1 MLSLKWPVCISVT
14 AGLAAV
20 AFAGFAAK
28 TTPANVVLAKNTVIN
43 LPSQPGKLKEI
54 NPQLIA
60 QKQPKVAL
68 VIGNANYEEDRLS
81 NPVNDATD
89 IAKALKELGFEVTL
103 KENQDLR
110 SMEAAINDFS
120 RQLRKGGVGVFYY
133 AGHGVQ
139 VEGENYLI
147 PLKAK
152 LLNEKDA
159 RYEAVAL
166 GKVLNAMEEA
176 RNQVNIIIIDACR
189 DNPFYRRWRSSRRS
203 SNVRGLTAVS
213 PPNGIIIVY
222 ATREGNIAADGR
234 GQRNSPFTSALL
246 ENIKQPNI
254 DVQLMFRRVS
264 TAVKEKTNAAQQPW
278 TEGNLEGGEFYLNP
292 QSVTVSPIPNPSPS
306 IAVVPTPK
314 PTPSPPPVTD
324 PQPSSSSPVDDFT
337 SASRAMLEHRAA
349 LEQQTQSSIENAR
362 ITRRML
368 SEHATRTSGSTGVNY
383 TNLRDLLAAK
393 KWKEA
398 DEETTKAMLQAA
410 KREKE
415 GWFRD
420 VDIDNFSCEDLR
432 MIDQLWVSA
441 SKGKFGISVQKEI
454 YESLGGT
461 RGYNNAVWEYFGD
474 RVGWRKK
481 GENRW
486 LYYYELTFNAKAP
499 KGHLPS
505 HLPPPTLTDFPET
518 HIFWVGWRTVGQEDV
533 SRLLSCKSL

>member
-14 AGLAAV
+14 AGLASV
-20 AFAGFAAK
+20 AFAGFAAN
-28 TTPANVVLAKNTVIN
+28 TTPANVVWAKNTVIN
-43 LPSQPGKLKEI
+43 LPSQPGTLKEI

-103 KENQDLR
+103 LQNQDLQ
-110 SMEAAINDFS
+110 SMEAAIDDFS

-213 PPNGIIIVY
+213 PPSGIIIAY
-222 ATREGNIAADGR
+222 ATREGNTAADGQ

-264 TAVKEKTNAAQQPW
+264 TAVKQKTNAAQQPW

-314 PTPSPPPVTD
+314 PTPSPVLS
-324 PQPSSSSPVDDFT
+324 QPGT
-337 SASRAMLEHRAA
+337 TLISR
-349 LEQQTQSSIENAR
+349 
-362 ITRRML
+362 
-368 SEHATRTSGSTGVNY
+368 STGVNY

-398 DEETTKAMLQAA
+398 DQKTTGLMLTAA
-410 KREKE
+410 KREQE
-415 GWFRD
+415 GY
-420 VDIDNFSCEDLR
+420 IDDDSAQKFSCEDLR
-432 MIDQLWVSA
+432 MIDQEWLAA
-441 SKGKFGISVQKEI
+441 SDGKFGFSVQLAI
-454 YESLGGT
+454 YKQTGNPIGDYNQEAWT
-461 RGYNNAVWEYFGD
+461 RFGD
-474 RVGWRKK
+474 AVGWRVNGNWKEYSDLNYRSALLAPQGYLPIAPEWVVGISEGWVNGSWGLTSLWIRVREHWK
-481 GENRW
+481 FRGKEVLAGE
-486 LYYYELTFNAKAP
+486 
-499 KGHLPS
+499 GG
-505 HLPPPTLTDFPET
+505 FP
-518 HIFWVGWRTVGQEDV
+518 DLAL
-533 SRLLSCKSL
+533 RLVNCSI

>member
-89 IAKALKELGFEVTL
+89 IAKALKELGFEVTFL
-103 KENQDLR
+103 QNQDLR
-110 SMEAAINDFS
+110 SMEAAIDDFS

-213 PPNGIIIVY
+213 PPSGIIIAY
-222 ATREGNIAADGR
+222 ATREGNTAADGQ

-246 ENIKQPNI
+246 ENIKKPNI

-264 TAVKEKTNAAQQPW
+264 TAVKQKT
-278 TEGNLEGGEFYLNP
+278 
-292 QSVTVSPIPNPSPS
+292 
-306 IAVVPTPK
+306 
-314 PTPSPPPVTD
+314 
-324 PQPSSSSPVDDFT
+324 
-337 SASRAMLEHRAA
+337 
-349 LEQQTQSSIENAR
+349 
-362 ITRRML
+362 
-368 SEHATRTSGSTGVNY
+368 
-383 TNLRDLLAAK
+383 
-393 KWKEA
+393 
-398 DEETTKAMLQAA
+398 
-410 KREKE
+410 
-415 GWFRD
+415 
-420 VDIDNFSCEDLR
+420 
-432 MIDQLWVSA
+432 
-441 SKGKFGISVQKEI
+441 
-454 YESLGGT
+454 
-461 RGYNNAVWEYFGD
+461 
-474 RVGWRKK
+474 
-481 GENRW
+481 
-486 LYYYELTFNAKAP
+486 
-499 KGHLPS
+499 
-505 HLPPPTLTDFPET
+505 
-518 HIFWVGWRTVGQEDV
+518 
-533 SRLLSCKSL
+533 